1 MKHFMIEFTEA
12 SEYIPE
18 DYLRE
23 HKYWYIDS
31 SVLPNTRRPIS
42 KEEKDVHVSNGIHYI
57 EDVNSQWGDTEFSIF
72 KTFELVLTKSSEPA
86 QEEPEEPKE
95 PKTISIQPK
104 VVRTIVEPEP
114 PVVKPEPPVVKP
126 EPPVV
131 KPEPPVVKPEPPVV
145 KPEPPVV
152 KPEPPVV
159 KPESP
164 VVKPEPPVVKPEPPV
179 VKPEPPVVKPEPPV
193 VKPESP
199 VMKVE
204 PPVVKPESPVM
215 KVEPPVVKPESPV
228 MKAEPYTIPPPVR
241 IYPPDMVTSTNA
253 DTPEIDVFN
262 AISAQLKKVR
272 NRKLKIEVLI
282 GDLEGCSQ
290 QGFAVDAAYQPLQHQ
305 IDQIREFEVGILQEL
320 KKVVQKIEQAY
331 PAQY

>member
-1 MKHFMIEFTEA
+1 MKHFIIEFTES

-18 DYLRE
+18 DYLQE
-23 HKYWYIDS
+23 HKYWYIDN
-31 SVLPNTRRPIS
+31 SVMPNTRRPIS
-42 KEEKDVHVSNGIHYI
+42 KDEKDLHVNNGIHFI
-57 EDVNSQWGDTEFSIF
+57 ENVNSQWGDTEFSIF
-72 KTFELVLTKSSEPA
+72 KTFELVLTKSSEPE
-86 QEEPEEPKE
+86 QEEPKPEE

-104 VVRTIVEPEP
+104 VVRTIVEPEQEPEP

-126 EPPVV
+126 EPPVIKPEPPVV
-131 KPEPPVVKPEPPVV
+131 KPEPPVIKPEPPVV

-164 VVKPEPPVVKPEPPV
+164 VVK
-179 VKPEPPVVKPEPPV
+179 
-193 VKPESP
+193 
-199 VMKVE
+199 
-204 PPVVKPESPVM
+204 
-215 KVEPPVVKPESPV
+215 
-228 MKAEPYTIPPPVR
+228 AEPYSIPPPVR
-241 IYPPDMVTSTNA
+241 IYPPDMVTSTNS

-282 GDLEGCSQ
+282 GDLEGCAQ

-320 KKVVQKIEQAY
+320 KAVVQKIEQAY

>member
-72 KTFELVLTKSSEPA
+72 KTFELVLTKSSEPE
-86 QEEPEEPKE
+86 QKEPKPEE
-95 PKTISIQPK
+95 PKTISIEPK

-114 PVVKPEPPVVKP
+114 EPPVVKP
-126 EPPVV
+126 ES
-131 KPEPPVVKPEPPVV
+131 
-145 KPEPPVV
+145 
-152 KPEPPVV
+152 PVV

-164 VVKPEPPVVKPEPPV
+164 VVKPEPPVVYSEPPV
-179 VKPEPPVVKPEPPV
+179 VKPEPY
-193 VKPESP
+193 SI
-199 VMKVE
+199 
-204 PPVVKPESPVM
+204 
-215 KVEPPVVKPESPV
+215 
-228 MKAEPYTIPPPVR
+228 APPVR
-241 IYPPDMVTSTNA
+241 IYPPDMVTSTNS

-305 IDQIREFEVGILQEL
+305 IDQIREFEVGIIQEL
-320 KKVVQKIEQAY
+320 KAVVQKIEQAY

>member
-72 KTFELVLTKSSEPA
+72 KTFELVLTKSSEPE
-86 QEEPEEPKE
+86 QKEPKPEE
-95 PKTISIQPK
+95 PKTISIEPK
-104 VVRTIVEPEP
+104 VVRTIVEPEPEPPVVKPESPVVKPESPVVKPEP

-126 EPPVV
+126 ESPVVYSEPTVV

-164 VVKPEPPVVKPEPPV
+164 VVKPESPVVYSEPPV
-179 VKPEPPVVKPEPPV
+179 VKPEPY
-193 VKPESP
+193 SI
-199 VMKVE
+199 
-204 PPVVKPESPVM
+204 
-215 KVEPPVVKPESPV
+215 
-228 MKAEPYTIPPPVR
+228 APPVR
-241 IYPPDMVTSTNA
+241 IYPPDMVTSTNS

-305 IDQIREFEVGILQEL
+305 IDQIREFEVGIIQEL
-320 KKVVQKIEQAY
+320 KAVVQKIEQAY